1 VVGNGP
7 AGFGLALGLSLAFAA
22 GIGAALRRK
31 ERAPCRC
38 FGVSTAPLGRTHLAR
53 NAVVGAAAVAGLALT
68 SLVPPGAVHPAGV
81 VLTVLVGAVLAALVV
96 RMDDLVALFAPLP
109 TLEEWEMGYL
119 AVSVAVVAAITILNL
134 LLTLGVAR
142 RLREHAA
149 RLAELPAD
157 GLGPPPD
164 LMLAAGTRP
173 AEFHAETVDGGE
185 VSLASLA
192 TPALL
197 GFFSPDCPPCRE
209 WIPRF
214 VRAAREL
221 PQGRA
226 QALAVV
232 TGNATGGDEVAQLR
246 PVAQVVLE
254 SSDGPV
260 SRAFEVKGWPALCRL
275 GADGTIITNDGD
287 AALAAPA
294 PV

>member
-1 VVGNGP
+1 MV
-7 AGFGLALGLSLAFAA
+7 
-22 GIGAALRRK
+22 
-31 ERAPCRC
+31 
-38 FGVSTAPLGRTHLAR
+38 
-53 NAVVGAAAVAGLALT
+53 
-68 SLVPPGAVHPAGV
+68 
-81 VLTVLVGAVLAALVV
+81 
-96 RMDDLVALFAPLP
+96 
-109 TLEEWEMGYL
+109 YL
-119 AVSVAVVAAITILNL
+119 AVSVAVVAAIAVLNL

-164 LMLAAGTRP
+164 LVLAAGTRP

-214 VRAAREL
+214 VQAAGEL
-221 PQGRA
+221 PEGRA

-232 TGNATGGDEVAQLR
+232 IGNATGGGDEVAQLR
-246 PVAQVVLE
+246 PVAQVVVE
-254 SSDGPV
+254 PSDGPV
-260 SRAFEVKGWPALCRL
+260 SRAFELKGWPALCRL
-275 GADGTIITNDGD
+275 GADGTIITNDSE